1 MGFAAGFQVGA
12 SAIERGL
19 KMREEDKLKRELAQ
33 AYAKPETSQG
43 YTAETGQQLEELAKT
58 GAYDI
63 VPQYAPAAEGQT
75 QGVFTGYQAV
85 PKAGLDLQ
93 GDMPAAPMSFNP
105 QQVQDYGGRRVA
117 GQFDPMQLQGLQM
130 REAARVI
137 GASGDPVRAAQMMAE
152 ATRMEREA
160 VESPLRLEAL
170 RTQVAAGKLGLT
182 KTEQDIESGTF
193 TLAEKKRLAQD
204 AERMNNF
211 NVAFG
216 EASAKAQE
224 EGRTLGPRDIADLAK
239 ANKLNYSQENELIAS
254 QVNRTKAEVDQFRLD
269 VEKLTQGKSYDQLID
284 LHKNDKRFGDGMH
297 FVSEVDKKT
306 GKHILA
312 RVNEATGQVEERLP
326 FKSKAEATAYLM
338 EEARNPANAAIWLQ
352 NYQKGAANI
361 AESEAG
367 TRLKNAQAANV
378 GLEKLSPL
386 EKNLDTLKRLN
397 IPVTDAQ
404 IKTLV
409 LGAQKDPALEAELA
423 AITKIAASDTANPKV
438 LEALPGQIQAALA
451 RSKGRETAA
460 AVVSGLVQA
469 QEAGKGAEAIAD
481 LRRRQMPEPAIQA
494 AAAQAGVP
502 YIAPPAAA
510 TQPQA
515 QPPRGLTSGAQPI
528 PYVPP
533 AGSRAAIA
541 QEARAQVTATQAES
555 ARLAAQAQSR
565 LATDFAA
572 DARTLSPA
580 ELVRKYDKVRGQLP
594 RDQALELQTIQRNIR

>member
-12 SAIERGL
+12 SAVERGL
-19 KMREEDKLKRELAQ
+19 KMREENELKRGLAQ

-352 NYQKGAANI
+352 NYQKGAAGI
-361 AESEAG
+361 AAQEA
-367 TRLKNAQAANV
+367 
-378 GLEKLSPL
+378 S
-386 EKNLDTLKRLN
+386 
-397 IPVTDAQ
+397 
-404 IKTLV
+404 
-409 LGAQKDPALEAELA
+409 AQKD
-423 AITKIAASDTANPKV
+423 K
-438 LEALPGQIQAALA
+438 ALA
-451 RSKGRETAA
+451 
-460 AVVSGLVQA
+460 GLYNQGGA
-469 QEAGKGAEAIAD
+469 GAGKGGLKQKVADFKEVYGRDPTEAERNVLANLVAKDPNKPEFTPKDYALTVESFVKSGFSQAD
-481 LRRRQMPEPAIQA
+481 ALIKADKLYGRGPADANVDAGLQKANAAKGGPATPAKPAVGLTPQQMEKAAPAQQPTRAPTTLDAIQSA
-494 AAAQAGVP
+494 NLEAVSPLAAQFK
-502 YIAPPAAA
+502 
-510 TQPQA
+510 Q
-515 QPPRGLTSGAQPI
+515 
-528 PYVPP
+528 
-533 AGSRAAIA
+533 
-541 QEARAQVTATQAES
+541 ARAQLIQASQSKDPNAIAYYINQQNALRQQLES
-555 ARLAAQAQSR
+555 EVARRFGNNAQTVMQQLAGG
-565 LATDFAA
+565 L
-572 DARTLSPA
+572 
-580 ELVRKYDKVRGQLP
+580 
-594 RDQALELQTIQRNIR
+594 

>member
-1 MGFAAGFQVGA
+1 MRLNWNNLGKGLEGIAAAKQASDLARESAKYDVTEGA
-12 SAIERGL
+12 YGPGLQENITQLEGL
-19 KMREEDKLKRELAQ
+19 KAQDPAQ
-33 AYAKPETSQG
+33 AAAYDQAIAELQRRQGLTAADYSVASGPTNYATRQEARQAAAPIRAEGLAGVYRRYGDVAKADELETRA
-43 YTAETGQQLEELAKT
+43 YEQQRALAKEARDVEAF
-58 GAYDI
+58 GLAKI
-63 VPQYAPAAEGQT
+63 
-75 QGVFTGYQAV
+75 
-85 PKAGLDLQ
+85 KAQ
-93 GDMPAAPMSFNP
+93 
-105 QQVQDYGGRRVA
+105 
-117 GQFDPMQLQGLQM
+117 
-130 REAARVI
+130 
-137 GASGDPVRAAQMMAE
+137 
-152 ATRMEREA
+152 
-160 VESPLRLEAL
+160 
-170 RTQVAAGKLGLT
+170 
-182 KTEQDIESGTF
+182 QDIETGKL
-193 TLAEKKRLAQD
+193 TLAEKNRQEEAAKN
-204 AERMNNF
+204 MNNF
-211 NVAFG
+211 NNAF
-216 EASAKAQE
+216 AAANAKAQE
-224 EGRTLGPRDIADLAK
+224 EGRTLGPKDIADLAK
-239 ANKLNYSQENELIAS
+239 TNKLNYSQENELIAS
-254 QVNRTKAEVDQFRLD
+254 YVNRTKAEVDQFRLD
-269 VEKLTQGKSYDQLID
+269 VEKLTQGKSHDQLID

-326 FKSKAEATAYLM
+326 FKTKAEATAYLM

-352 NYQKGAANI
+352 NYQKGAASI

-367 TRLKNAQAANV
+367 TRLKNAQAGAV

-386 EKNLDTLKRLN
+386 EKNLNTLKRLN

-423 AITKIAASDTANPKV
+423 AITKIAGSDTANPKV

-515 QPPRGLTSGAQPI
+515 QPPRGLTSGAQPA

-533 AGSRAAIA
+533 AGSRAAIV
-541 QEARAQVTATQAES
+541 QEARAQATATQAES

-565 LATDFAA
+565 LAADFAA
-572 DARTLSPA
+572 DARTLSPI
-580 ELVRKYDKVRGQLP
+580 ELVRKYDRVRGQLP
-594 RDQALELQTIQRNIR
+594 REQALELQTIQRNIR

>member
-43 YTAETGQQLEELAKT
+43 YTAETGQRLEELANT

-63 VPQYAPAAEGQT
+63 VPQYGPAAEGQA

-105 QQVQDYGGRRVA
+105 QQVQDYGGQRVA
-117 GQFDPMQLQGLQM
+117 GQFDPTQLQGLQM

-137 GASGDPVRAAQMMAE
+137 GASGDPVRASQLMAE
-152 ATRMEREA
+152 ASRIERAAIED
-160 VESPLRLEAL
+160 PLRLEAL

-182 KTEQDIESGTF
+182 KAEQDIETGTL
-193 TLAEKKRLAQD
+193 TLTEKRRQEEAAKN
-204 AERMNNF
+204 MNAF

-216 EASAKAQE
+216 AANAKAQE
-224 EGRTLGPRDIADLAK
+224 EGRTLGARDIADLAK
-239 ANKLNYSQENELIAS
+239 AAKLSYSQENELIAS
-254 QVNRTKAEVDQFRLD
+254 QVNRTKAEVDQFRLE
-269 VEKLTQGKSYDQLID
+269 VEKTIQGKGFESLLDI
-284 LHKNDKRFGDGMH
+284 HKNDKRFGDGVH
-297 FVSEVDKKT
+297 FVPEVDKKT
-306 GKHILA
+306 GGVVLA
-312 RVNEATGQVEERLP
+312 RVNEATGRVEERLP
-326 FKSKAEATAYLM
+326 FKTKAEATAYLR
-338 EEARNPANAAIWLQ
+338 EEAANPANAAIWLQ
-352 NYQKGAANI
+352 NYQKGAASI

-367 TRLKNAQAANV
+367 ARLKTAQAGAV

-386 EKNLDTLKRLN
+386 EKNLATLQRLK

-404 IKTLV
+404 IKTMV

-451 RSKGRETAA
+451 RSKGRETAT
-460 AVVSGLVQA
+460 VIVNDLIKA
-469 QEAGKGAEAIAD
+469 QEDGKVAEAIAT
-481 LRRRQMPEPAIQA
+481 LRNKNMPEPAIQA

-502 YIAPPAAA
+502 YIAPVQPTAAA
-510 TQPQA
+510 TPSV
-515 QPPRGLTSGAQPI
+515 GLRTTPAAS
-528 PYVPP
+528 YVPP

-541 QEARAQVTATQAES
+541 QEARAQATATQAES

-572 DARTLSPA
+572 DARTLSPV

>member
-43 YTAETGQQLEELAKT
+43 YTAETGQRLEELANT

-63 VPQYAPAAEGQT
+63 VPQYGPAAEGQA

-105 QQVQDYGGRRVA
+105 QQVQDYGGQRVA
-117 GQFDPMQLQGLQM
+117 GQFDPTQLQGLQM

-137 GASGDPVRAAQMMAE
+137 GASGDPVRASQLMAE
-152 ATRMEREA
+152 ASRIERAAIED
-160 VESPLRLEAL
+160 PLRLEAL

-182 KTEQDIESGTF
+182 KAEQDIETGTL
-193 TLAEKKRLAQD
+193 TLTEKRRQEEAAKN
-204 AERMNNF
+204 MNSF
-211 NVAFG
+211 NVSFA
-216 EASAKAQE
+216 AANAKAQE
-224 EGRTLGPRDIADLAK
+224 EGRTLGARDIADLAK
-239 ANKLNYSQENELIAS
+239 AAKLSYSQENELIAS
-254 QVNRTKAEVDQFRLD
+254 QVNRTKAEVDQFRLE
-269 VEKLTQGKSYDQLID
+269 VEKTIQGKGFESLLDI
-284 LHKNDKRFGDGMH
+284 HKNDKRFGDGVH
-297 FVSEVDKKT
+297 FVPEVDKKT
-306 GKHILA
+306 GGVVLA
-312 RVNEATGQVEERLP
+312 RVNEATGRVEERLP
-326 FKSKAEATAYLM
+326 FKTKAEATAYLR
-338 EEARNPANAAIWLQ
+338 EEAANPANAAIWLQ
-352 NYQKGAANI
+352 NYQKGAASI

-367 TRLKNAQAANV
+367 ARLKTAQAGAV

-386 EKNLDTLKRLN
+386 EKNLATMQRLK

-404 IKTLV
+404 IKTMV

-451 RSKGRETAA
+451 RSKGRETAT
-460 AVVSGLVQA
+460 VIVNDLIKA
-469 QEAGKGAEAIAD
+469 QEDGKVAEAIAT
-481 LRRRQMPEPAIQA
+481 LRNKNMPEPAIQA

-502 YIAPPAAA
+502 YIAPVQPTAAA
-510 TQPQA
+510 TPSV
-515 QPPRGLTSGAQPI
+515 GLRTTPAAS
-528 PYVPP
+528 YVPP

-541 QEARAQVTATQAES
+541 QEARAQATATQAES

-572 DARTLSPA
+572 DARTLSPV